1 MVHMQGATFFWIF
14 LLFLSIVCL
23 IKSNFL
29 IDLAHLA
36 NADEGSGG
44 IAHSLDLRWKHWGND
59 SELRIAP
66 SQSLTHSIHSFRIEG
81 QTGKSAA
88 GFESQDL
95 NYTGRYVLIG
105 LGDSVKISKKDY
117 PAKMNPFDF
126 QVSFV
131 FQVTGNKGN
140 YSFSLVNGNLEVE
153 GWIGQKHIE
162 KITPYSL
169 KLLNFEDLVASQGDE
184 YRALKKI
191 TITMENISKLGTL
204 EFAIKFYKNSEIET
218 GIFRLIDSMENITR
232 NQTTAR

>member
-1 MVHMQGATFFWIF
+1 MVYMQRATFFWIF
-14 LLFLSIVCL
+14 LLFLSVICV
-23 IKSNFL
+23 IKSNTL
-29 IDLAHLA
+29 IDLAHSA
-36 NADEGSGG
+36 NAEEDLGG
-44 IAHSLDLRWKHWGND
+44 RTHAFDLRWKPWGND
-59 SELRIAP
+59 SELRIVP
-66 SQSLTHSIHSFRIEG
+66 SQNVTHSTHAFRIEG

-105 LGDSVKISKKDY
+105 LGDSVKISKKNY

-140 YSFSLVNGNLEVE
+140 YSFSLVNGNLDVE
-153 GWIGQKHIE
+153 GWLGQKHIE

-218 GIFRLIDSMENITR
+218 GIFRLIDSTENITR